1 MKTLFS
7 LLFFACITSSVISQ
21 SNELIIGKWTFK
33 DAYNKDKIDQA
44 GLAMLQSEVINKMT
58 FEFNKNGEF
67 KAYMMGENQNGK
79 WKLTNDS
86 KRIILIIPQEDTTE
100 LEILKLTNKELALKL
115 GLGEFLM
122 IKKAE

>member
-58 FEFNKNGEF
+58 FDFNKNGEF
-67 KAYMMGENQNGK
+67 KAYLMGENQKGK
-79 WKLTNDS
+79 WELTKDS
-86 KRIILIIPQEDTTE
+86 KKIILIIPEEAPTG
-100 LEILKLTNKELALKL
+100 LEILKLTNNELALKL

-122 IKKAE
+122 IKKT

>member
-1 MKTLFS
+1 MKSLFS
-7 LLFFACITSSVISQ
+7 LLFFACIISSAISQ

-44 GLAMLQSEVINKMT
+44 GLVMLQSEVINKMT
-58 FEFNKNGEF
+58 FEFYKNGVF

-86 KRIILIIPQEDTTE
+86 KKVILIIPQETTVE

-115 GLGEFLM
+115 ELGEFLM
-122 IKKAE
+122 IKKTE